1 MIAHVAEA
9 GEDRG
14 RVVLR
19 LGASG
24 RLSDV
29 ALEAAVLVAQAF
41 QAEIESLFIED
52 SQLLDFASFP
62 FAREISLSGRRSR
75 ALAAADIEREM
86 GFVAAALHRKV
97 MAAAR
102 ASEVPARTRVIR
114 DEPVRALVIACA
126 ESGPWNVVTLAE
138 PFTGGATGSLAELFS
153 AVQGTTGFVV
163 AGPRA
168 RRTKGPVFAV
178 IEEIERLP
186 PMLRAV
192 ERLVTATGGEPRL
205 LLVDDSADRLQ
216 WLEGQVRLALGGSSV
231 IKLDVA
237 NMARGDAASL
247 ADLLRRAGAGFV
259 IVRFGG
265 RLASGESDLAPLAAM
280 LEGPL
285 FLVR

>member
-9 GEDRG
+9 GEGRG

-41 QAEIESLFIED
+41 QAEIESLFVED
-52 SQLLDFASFP
+52 SQLLDLASLP

-75 ALAAADIEREM
+75 AIAAADIEREM
-86 GFVAAALHRKV
+86 GFVAAALQRKV

-102 ASEVPARTRVIR
+102 ASEVPARARVIR
-114 DEPVRALVIACA
+114 DEPVRALAIACA

-138 PFTGGATGSLAELFS
+138 PFTGDRTGTLGELFS
-153 AVQGTTGFVV
+153 VVQGTTGIVV

-168 RRTKGPVFAV
+168 RRAKGPVFAV
-178 IEEIERLP
+178 IEEIEHMAPL
-186 PMLRAV
+186 LRAA
-192 ERLVTATGGEPRL
+192 ERLVAATGGEPRL

-216 WLEGQVRLALGGSSV
+216 WLEGQVRLALGNSPAV
-231 IKLDVA
+231 KLDVA
-237 NMARGDAASL
+237 NLARGDAASL
-247 ADLLRRAGAGFV
+247 ADLLRRARAGFV
-259 IVRFGG
+259 VVRFGG
-265 RLASGESDLAPLAAM
+265 RLTSGESDLEPLAAM

-285 FLVR
+285 FVVR